1 MAPGGAILREA
12 HGWRHGGWHGRAG
25 CARAAGAPGTRQG
38 SERSERREG
47 GEGAASARPR
57 ARDRTR
63 KPDGLRYPRAVAGS
77 IDFNSDLGEGAG
89 TEMALMPLISSANI
103 ACGGHAGNE
112 NTMRTTIELAIRNK
126 VAIGAH
132 PGYPDRERFGR
143 IPMDMPPHELI
154 DSIRRQVESLIG
166 IAARLGVR
174 VTHVKAH
181 GALYNQ
187 GERDATIARNIIFGV
202 QAATGGHELVIV
214 APPGS
219 AMVQEASGLGMKVA
233 REGFVDRAYEADG
246 TLQSRSIAGSVLTDP
261 ADAVRQAL
269 SFVKNGGVS
278 AVDGSFLA
286 LVVDTLCVHGDTP
299 GAPEIAHAVRDAF
312 AKAKVKVAPFRS

>member
-1 MAPGGAILREA
+1 ML
-12 HGWRHGGWHGRAG
+12 
-25 CARAAGAPGTRQG
+25 
-38 SERSERREG
+38 S
-47 GEGAASARPR
+47 
-57 ARDRTR
+57 
-63 KPDGLRYPRAVAGS
+63 VAGS

-89 TEMALMPLISSANI
+89 TEMALMPLITSANI

-112 NTMRTTIELAIRNK
+112 NTMRTTVELAMKNK

-143 IPMDMPPHELI
+143 VPMDIPPRELI
-154 DSIRRQVESLIG
+154 ESIRRQVESLVG
-166 IAARLGVR
+166 IASRMGAR

-202 QAATGGHELVIV
+202 QAANGGHDLVIV
-214 APPGS
+214 APPSS
-219 AMVQEASGLGMKVA
+219 AMVKEARGMGMKIA

-246 TLQSRSIAGSVLTDP
+246 TLQSRLIAGSVLTDP

-269 SFVKNGGVS
+269 SFVKDGGVT
-278 AVDGSFLA
+278 AADGTFLKLA
-286 LVVDTLCVHGDTP
+286 VDTLCVHGDTP
-299 GAPEIAHAVRDAF
+299 GAPEIARAIRDAF
-312 AKAKVKVAPFRS
+312 GKAKVKVAPFRS

>member
-1 MAPGGAILREA
+1 
-12 HGWRHGGWHGRAG
+12 
-25 CARAAGAPGTRQG
+25 
-38 SERSERREG
+38 
-47 GEGAASARPR
+47 
-57 ARDRTR
+57 
-63 KPDGLRYPRAVAGS
+63 VAGS

-89 TEMALMPLISSANI
+89 TDMAIMPLVTSVNI

-112 NTMRTTIELAIRNK
+112 NTMRTTVELAMRHR

-143 IPMDMPPHELI
+143 VPMDMPARELI
-154 DSIRRQVESLIG
+154 ESVRRQVDSLV
-166 IAARLGVR
+166 GVASRMGAR

-214 APPGS
+214 APQGS
-219 AMVQEASGLGMKVA
+219 AMLQEASEMRMKVA

-269 SFVKNGGVS
+269 SFVKDGGVR
-278 AVDGSFLA
+278 AVDGSFLKLA
-286 LVVDTLCVHGDTP
+286 VDTLCVHGDTP
-299 GAPEIAHAVRDAF
+299 GAVEIARAVRDAL
-312 AKAKVKVAPFRS
+312 AKAKVKVASFKS

>member
-1 MAPGGAILREA
+1 MG
-12 HGWRHGGWHGRAG
+12 
-25 CARAAGAPGTRQG
+25 
-38 SERSERREG
+38 
-47 GEGAASARPR
+47 
-57 ARDRTR
+57 
-63 KPDGLRYPRAVAGS
+63 GS

-89 TEMALMPLISSANI
+89 TEMALMPLITSVNI

-112 NTMRTTIELAIRNK
+112 NTMRTTVELAIRNR

-143 IPMDMPPHELI
+143 VPMDIPARELI
-154 DSIRRQVESLIG
+154 ESIRRQVDSLVG
-166 IAARLGVR
+166 VASRMGVR

-187 GERDATIARNIIFGV
+187 SERDVTIARNIIFGI

-219 AMVQEASGLGMKVA
+219 AMAEEASGVGMKVA
-233 REGFVDRAYEADG
+233 REGFVDRRYEPDG
-246 TLQSRSIAGSVLTDP
+246 TLQSRAIGGSVLTDP
-261 ADAVRQAL
+261 AEAVQQAL
-269 SFVKNGGVS
+269 SFVKNGGVA
-278 AVDGSFLA
+278 AVDGRFLKLA
-286 LVVDTLCVHGDTP
+286 VDTLCVHGDTP
-299 GAPEIAHAVRDAF
+299 GAPRIAHAVRDAF

>member
-1 MAPGGAILREA
+1 MP
-12 HGWRHGGWHGRAG
+12 
-25 CARAAGAPGTRQG
+25 
-38 SERSERREG
+38 
-47 GEGAASARPR
+47 
-57 ARDRTR
+57 
-63 KPDGLRYPRAVAGS
+63 GS

-89 TEMALMPLISSANI
+89 TDAALMPLITSANI

-112 NTMRTTIELAIRNK
+112 NTMRATIELAIKNK

-143 IPMDMPPHELI
+143 IPMDISARELI
-154 DSIRRQVESLIG
+154 ESIRRQVDSLVAVASRMG
-166 IAARLGVR
+166 AR

-187 GERDATIARNIIFGV
+187 GERDATMARNIIFGI
-202 QAATGGHELVIV
+202 QAAASGHELVIV

-219 AMVQEASGLGMKVA
+219 AMVDEASGMGMKVA
-233 REGFVDRAYEADG
+233 REGFLDRAYEGDG

-269 SFVKNGGVS
+269 SFVKDGGVT
-278 AVDGSFLA
+278 AVDGTFLRLA
-286 LVVDTLCVHGDTP
+286 VDTLCVHGDTP
-299 GAPEIAHAVRDAF
+299 GAPEIARAVRDAF

>member
-1 MAPGGAILREA
+1 V
-12 HGWRHGGWHGRAG
+12 
-25 CARAAGAPGTRQG
+25 
-38 SERSERREG
+38 S
-47 GEGAASARPR
+47 
-57 ARDRTR
+57 
-63 KPDGLRYPRAVAGS
+63 VAGS

-89 TEMALMPLISSANI
+89 TEMALMPLITSANI

-112 NTMRTTIELAIRNK
+112 NTMRATVELAIKNR

-143 IPMDMPPHELI
+143 VAMDIPARELI
-154 DSIRRQVESLIG
+154 ESVRRQVDSLIA
-166 IAARLGVR
+166 IASRMGAR

-187 GERDATIARNIIFGV
+187 GERDATVARNVIFGV

-219 AMVQEASGLGMKVA
+219 AMLQEASGVGMKVA
-233 REGFVDRAYEADG
+233 REGFVDRAYEPDG
-246 TLQSRSIAGSVLTDP
+246 TLQSRSVAGSVLIDP
-261 ADAVRQAL
+261 ADAARQAISL
-269 SFVKNGGVS
+269 VKDGGVT
-278 AVDGSFLA
+278 AVDGSFIKLA
-286 LVVDTLCVHGDTP
+286 VDTLCVHGDTP
-299 GAPEIAHAVRDAF
+299 GAPDIARAVRDAL